1 MCNLT
6 FIPADIYIYIY
17 MREYILMTGVLS
29 SCKPSLNL
37 DKVYFKYFEKILIS
51 SLNVYVDIRSKQTR
65 V

>member
-1 MCNLT
+1 
-6 FIPADIYIYIY
+6 
-17 MREYILMTGVLS
+17 MTGVLS